1 MMIWAIC
8 MVVVGGI
15 GIVMCIHAMDCHQRI
30 TNLIAELGRRAKDI
44 DTLNETVRVQQQ
56 TIDIQKHHIAKLK
69 SELMR
74 LRHYGWS

>member
-1 MMIWAIC
+1 MMIWVIC

-15 GIVMCIHAMDCHQRI
+15 GIAMCIHAMDCHQRI

-44 DTLNETVRVQQQ
+44 DALDETVRVQQQ
-56 TIDIQKHHIAKLK
+56 TINIQQRHIARQGADLV
-69 SELMR
+69 R